1 MSVADIYDLEKAVET
16 AAKAVLV
23 AAGLNA
29 YTTQDTPN
37 FEKDRP
43 RVEIEFTQG
52 AGLNRWVVIDPDTGA
67 APTGMQPAELDLYR
81 RESAWACSIIF
92 SAITEA
98 DISQHAE
105 YKVKVRNALASLW
118 IKINEAAGMTRHAI
132 RMTSD
137 GGSSALQAATD
148 KSFYLTDF
156 TFNGKIAV
164 QADAWPA
171 LVT

>member
-16 AAKAVLV
+16 AAKTVLE
-23 AAGLNA
+23 AAGLKA

-52 AGLNRWVVIDPDTGA
+52 TGANRWSLIDPATGA
-67 APTGMQPAELDLYR
+67 APTGKTPTELDLYR
-81 RESAWACSIIF
+81 RESAWNCTITF

-98 DISQHAE
+98 DITQHAE
-105 YKVKVRNALASLW
+105 YKVKVRNALAALW
-118 IKINEAAGMTRHAI
+118 LSINEATGMTRHYL

-137 GGSSALQAATD
+137 GGASQLQAATD

-156 TFNGKIAV
+156 TFNGKLSV